1 VTAPEGAAVLW
12 TWIENFLACVRTYVD
27 TGSHVPTFTDP
38 APSPTTSTPG
48 DSIISHG
55 LINQCVRLCD
65 VLCLALAGLM
75 SVFGMQGTHISLAQS
90 LLLSAMAMFPYRMV
104 GGNQRVY
111 RWDRYHS
118 IRWEILDISTGLTA
132 GSILIWIVVQTFL
145 PGRDTAH
152 WFLNWLGIA
161 LAGIVLTRVGS
172 HMVVRRL
179 HRRGLLT
186 HRIAVL
192 GAGEEGT
199 AAVEHLKADK
209 SHKGY
214 YEIIGIFDERAE
226 RCAAEIAGIPVTKGV
241 DRLIEISRTTHI
253 DAIIVALPMRAQERI
268 FIMMQ
273 KLNSI
278 PAEILLLM
286 DISWLKVKDV
296 QLRNM
301 DGYSF
306 LQVARRPIVGAHGI
320 LKAIEDYVVAS
331 VAILLCWP
339 IMLAAAIAIRLEGP
353 GPILFRQRRVGFNHR
368 EFNLLKFRS
377 MQLDPSDDGT
387 RGTLENDPRVTR
399 VGSFLRKHSI
409 DELPQLFNVLRG
421 EMAVVG
427 PRAHVPKMLVGE
439 QIYPEAVLD
448 YPARHRV
455 KPGITGWAQINGMRG
470 GIHTEEKARRGVQL
484 DLEYVEGWSPWLDME
499 IMAKTLFGG
508 LWGRSVF

>member
-1 VTAPEGAAVLW
+1 MIAPAL
-12 TWIENFLACVRTYVD
+12 
-27 TGSHVPTFTDP
+27 
-38 APSPTTSTPG
+38 SPTTTAPS
-48 DSIISHG
+48 DSVISHA
-55 LINQCVRLCD
+55 LINQCVRLSD
-65 VLCLALAGLM
+65 VFCLLLAGI
-75 SVFGMQGTHISLAQS
+75 ISSFAIFSTSITDTQS
-90 LLLSAMAMFPYRMV
+90 LLLSALAIFPYRAV
-104 GGNQRVY
+104 GGNRRVY

-118 IRWEILDISTGLTA
+118 VRWEALDLFMGLIA
-132 GSILIWIVVQTFL
+132 GGVMIWVFAQAFH
-145 PGRDTAH
+145 PGPGTVS
-152 WFLNWLGIA
+152 WFLRWLGTA
-161 LAGIVLTRVGS
+161 LTGIVLTRFVS
-172 HMVVRRL
+172 HLVVRHL
-179 HRRGLLT
+179 HQRGLLT

-192 GAGEEGT
+192 GAGEEGI
-199 AAVEHLKADK
+199 AAVEHLKADRA
-209 SHKGY
+209 HKGF
-214 YEIIGIFDERAE
+214 YEIVGIFDERAE
-226 RCAAEIAGIPVTKGV
+226 RCAAEISGIPVTKGI
-241 DRLIEISRTTHI
+241 DRLIDISRTTHI

-268 FIMMQ
+268 STMMQ

-306 LQVARRPIVGAHGI
+306 LQVARRPIVGAYGI
-320 LKAIEDYVVAS
+320 LKTMEDYSVAT

-377 MQLDPSDDGT
+377 MQLDPADDGT
-387 RGTLENDPRVTR
+387 KGTRENDPRVTR
-399 VGSFLRKHSI
+399 VGNFLRKHSI

-439 QIYPEAVLD
+439 QIYPEAVLE

-484 DLEYVEGWSPWLDME
+484 DLEYVEGWSPWLDIE

>member
-1 VTAPEGAAVLW
+1 MTAPALS
-12 TWIENFLACVRTYVD
+12 RT
-27 TGSHVPTFTDP
+27 TT
-38 APSPTTSTPG
+38 APS
-48 DSIISHG
+48 DSVISHA

-65 VLCLALAGLM
+65 VLCLALAGIL
-75 SVFGMQGTHISLAQS
+75 SCLALSGIAASGTRITIAQS
-90 LLLSAMAMFPYRMV
+90 LLLSALAILPYRMV
-104 GGNQRVY
+104 GGNRRVY

-118 IRWEILDISTGLTA
+118 LRWEAVDISMGLIA
-132 GSILIWIVVQTFL
+132 GSAVIWIFAQTFH
-145 PGRDTAH
+145 PGRDTAT
-152 WFLNWLGIA
+152 WFLHWLAIA
-161 LAGIVLTRVGS
+161 LAGIVVTRVSS
-172 HMVVRRL
+172 HLVVRRL
-179 HRRGLLT
+179 HRQGLLT
-186 HRIAVL
+186 HRIAIL

-199 AAVEHLKADK
+199 AAVRHLKSDRA
-209 SHKGY
+209 HNGF
-214 YEIIGIFDERAE
+214 YEIVGIFDERTE
-226 RCAAEIAGIPVTKGV
+226 RCATEIAGIPVTKGIG
-241 DRLIEISRTTHI
+241 RLVEISRTTHI

-268 FIMMQ
+268 SLMMQ
-273 KLNSI
+273 RLNSI

-286 DISWLKVKDV
+286 DISWLNVKNV

-306 LQVARRPIVGAHGI
+306 LQVAKRPIVGAHGI
-320 LKAIEDYVVAS
+320 LKALEDYLVAT
-331 VAILLCWP
+331 VAVLLCWP

-377 MQLDPSDDGT
+377 MQLDPADDGT
-387 RGTLENDPRVTR
+387 KGTRENDPRVTR
-399 VGSFLRKHSI
+399 VGNFLRKHSI

-439 QIYPEAVLD
+439 QIYPEAVLE

-484 DLEYVEGWSPWLDME
+484 DLEYVEGWSPWLDIE

>member
-1 VTAPEGAAVLW
+1 MTPHSSAPPESSL
-12 TWIENFLACVRTYVD
+12 
-27 TGSHVPTFTDP
+27 
-38 APSPTTSTPG
+38 
-48 DSIISHG
+48 ISHG
-55 LINQCVRLCD
+55 LISQCVKLCD
-65 VLCLALAGLM
+65 LVCLGLAGLV
-75 SVFGMQGTHISLAQS
+75 SGLALTPTTLTQS
-90 LLLSAMAMFPYRMV
+90 LLLSMLAIFPYRAV
-104 GGNQRVY
+104 GGNRRVY

-118 IRWEILDISTGLTA
+118 LRWETADILMGLTA
-132 GSILIWIVVQTFL
+132 GSAVIWVFAQAFH
-145 PGRDTAH
+145 PGRETA
-152 WFLNWLGIA
+152 FWLLRWMATA
-161 LAGIVLTRVGS
+161 LAGILFTRVTARLI
-172 HMVVRRL
+172 VRKL
-179 HRRGLLT
+179 HKRGVLT
-186 HRIAVL
+186 HRVAIL
-192 GAGEEGT
+192 GAGAEGL
-199 AAVEHLKADK
+199 AAVEHLQNDK
-209 SHKGY
+209 LHKGF

-226 RCAAEIAGIPVTKGV
+226 RCAEQIGGIPVTKGI

-253 DAIIVALPMRAQERI
+253 DAIVVALPMRAHERI
-268 FIMMQ
+268 SIMMQ

-306 LQVARRPIVGAHGI
+306 LQVAKRPIVGAHGV
-320 LKAIEDYVVAS
+320 LKVMEDYVVAT
-331 VAILLCWP
+331 VGLILCCP

-377 MQLDPSDDGT
+377 MRLDPADDGS
-387 RGTLENDPRVTR
+387 RGTLENDPRVTK
-399 VGSFLRKHSI
+399 VGDFLRRHSI

-439 QIYPEAVLD
+439 QIYTEAVLD

-470 GIHTEEKARRGVQL
+470 GIHTEEKARRGVAL
-484 DLEYVEGWSPWLDME
+484 DLEYVEGWSPWLDVE
-499 IMAKTLFGG
+499 IMARTLFGG